1 MILRRRLDTE
11 LVRRGLVGTRA
22 EAQRLIAGGSVLVPG
37 HPSPKPATLVAPEEQ
52 IRLDDRPSTWASRG
66 GEKLAAALDRF
77 DVALEGRRAI
87 DIGASTG
94 GFTDVLLDRGVASVL
109 ALDVGYGQLLWR
121 LSTDPRVSVVDRTNF
136 RTVDPAAIGAPF
148 DVVTMD
154 VSFIS
159 AASLAPQLHGVGADG
174 TDYVVLVKPQF
185 EVGRRR
191 VGRGGIVR
199 DPDAHRAAVAAV
211 VAALSGSGL
220 APRAAMPSPV
230 LGSKGNRE
238 FLVHA
243 RFGPGGRETGR
254 LVDEAFA

>member
-1 MILRRRLDTE
+1 M
-11 LVRRGLVGTRA
+11 
-22 EAQRLIAGGSVLVPG
+22 LVPG
-37 HPSPKPATLVAPEEQ
+37 HPSPKPATLVAPEEP
-52 IRLDDRPSTWASRG
+52 IRLDDPAATWASRG

-77 DVALEGRRAI
+77 DVTLEGRRAL
-87 DIGASTG
+87 DVGASTG
-94 GFTDVLLDRGVASVL
+94 GFTDVLLAGGVASVL

-121 LSTDPRVSVVDRTNF
+121 LSTDPRVSVLDRTNF
-136 RTVDPAAIGAPF
+136 RTADPAAIGAPF
-148 DVVTMD
+148 EVVTMD

-159 AASLAPQLHGVGADG
+159 AAALAPQLHRVGTEG

-199 DPDAHRAAVAAV
+199 DQDAHRDAVAAV

-220 APRAAMPSPV
+220 APMRAMSSPV

-254 LVDEAFA
+254 LVDEALA

>member
-1 MILRRRLDTE
+1 M
-11 LVRRGLVGTRA
+11 
-22 EAQRLIAGGSVLVPG
+22 LVPG
-37 HPSPKPATLVAPEEQ
+37 HPTPKPATLVAPEEQ
-52 IRLDDRPSTWASRG
+52 IRLDDRASTWASRG

-77 DVALEGRRAI
+77 DVVLEGRRAL
-87 DIGASTG
+87 DVGASTG
-94 GFTDVLLDRGVASVL
+94 GFTDVLLTRGAASVL

-121 LSTDPRVSVVDRTNF
+121 LSTDPRVSVLDRTNF
-136 RTVDPAAIGAPF
+136 RTVEPAAIGAPF
-148 DVVTMD
+148 DMVTMD

-159 AASLAPQLHGVGADG
+159 AASLAPQLHRVGTNG

-185 EVGRRR
+185 EVGRPR

-199 DPDAHRAAVAAV
+199 DRDAHRDAVATV
-211 VAALSGSGL
+211 VAALSRAGL
-220 APRAAMPSPV
+220 APVGAMPSPV

-254 LVDEAFA
+254 LVDEALA